1 MLELKSK
8 GGYGCPKM
16 DRVCQMGLVMRAI
29 FCFSEMIP
37 SPFIVSAA
45 SRHRSSRSRGVWD
58 SPARWSCQALL
69 VAALRNFCR
78 CSHPSAKATWGL
90 RVMFWRWGG
99 GDVFDGPS
107 LFCGCFVA
115 NLPQVVAD
123 AVLSLF
129 KADVFFRYL
138 NASFAE
144 EFEDVCVFN
153 SRYEERS
160 FPCFRIDG
168 KPFFCSKAG
177 GDALLAA
184 EIFGGRAHGWGR
196 NEFFI
201 SGGCFL

>member
-1 MLELKSK
+1 MELPGFAR
-8 GGYGCPKM
+8 GGAE
-16 DRVCQMGLVMRAI
+16 GLLPM
-29 FCFSEMIP
+29 FP
-37 SPFIVSAA
+37 SQRQSNVGFEGDVLA
-45 SRHRSSRSRGVWD
+45 
-58 SPARWSCQALL
+58 
-69 VAALRNFCR
+69 
-78 CSHPSAKATWGL
+78 
-90 RVMFWRWGG
+90 MGG

-123 AVLSLF
+123 AILSLF

-153 SRYEERS
+153 SRHEERS